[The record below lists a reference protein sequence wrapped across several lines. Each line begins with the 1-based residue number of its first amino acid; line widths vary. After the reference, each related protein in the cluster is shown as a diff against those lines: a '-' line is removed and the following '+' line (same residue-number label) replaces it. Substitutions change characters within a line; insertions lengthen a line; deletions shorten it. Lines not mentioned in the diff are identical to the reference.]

1 MVNRL
6 WCETVVPVLWR
17 NPWSYSSINYSNR
30 SCLFS
35 IIIYYL
41 FDDIKELQGIKSF
54 LSMHPLLFDYL
65 SFCRSINVCTINEI
79 ICTGT
84 SLSNNRLII
93 QQKFY
98 GLLMRKC
105 PELKYFDMRS
115 ISNSFPE
122 DKTRLETICEL
133 NCDTSIDSIY
143 FDELSRFCQ
152 HIQRLIIVNNRNPLH
167 GIIKLIEVQKNLKYF
182 EWENDRSGEGPY
194 ELVFRALEKKANNL
208 NYLKL
213 FIGCVKDF
221 EYTLLQKILPKFHK
235 LKTLVI
241 DVIGNDK
248 SRFPIVPHHLENLSI
263 QRNSLNVLSSIIEN
277 SGGHLK
283 KIAFRPYVL
292 CKSDDNFNN
301 FIRKVYENCP
311 SIEYLTISFSPLE
324 ENFTEF
330 EKLLKIC
337 KNLKSLLLD
346 INQPTCGKN
355 WKYGGKL
362 LRLLIKSAPT
372 NLKEIRIHNGY
383 SFSFNSLKK
392 FLGKWKNRP
401 ALSILIFDTWQ
412 STYMG
417 EYYINLINRYK
428 SNGIIKDFK
437 NVRNDFF
444 YKL

>member
-1 MVNRL
+1 
-6 WCETVVPVLWR
+6 
-17 NPWSYSSINYSNR
+17 
-30 SCLFS
+30 
-35 IIIYYL
+35 
-41 FDDIKELQGIKSF
+41 
-54 LSMHPLLFDYL
+54 
-65 SFCRSINVCTINEI
+65 
-79 ICTGT
+79 
-84 SLSNNRLII
+84 
-93 QQKFY
+93 
-98 GLLMRKC
+98 MRKC

-152 HIQRLIIVNNRNPLH
+152 HIQRFIIVNNRNPLR

-292 CKSDDNFNN
+292 
-301 FIRKVYENCP
+301 Y
-311 SIEYLTISFSPLE
+311 
-324 ENFTEF
+324 
-330 EKLLKIC
+330 
-337 KNLKSLLLD
+337 

-392 FLGKWKNRP
+392 FLGKWKDRP
-401 ALSILIFDTWQ
+401 ALSILIFDLA
-412 STYMG
+412 
-417 EYYINLINRYK
+417 EYLYGGVLYK
-428 SNGIIKDFK
+428 SNQ
-437 NVRNDFF
+437 
-444 YKL
+444 

>member
-84 SLSNNRLII
+84 FLSNNRLII

-133 NCDTSIDSIY
+133 NCDTSIDSKY

-152 HIQRLIIVNNRNPLH
+152 HIQRLIIVNNRNPLR
-167 GIIKLIEVQKNLKYF
+167 GIIKLIEVQKNF
-182 EWENDRSGEGPY
+182 
-194 ELVFRALEKKANNL
+194 
-208 NYLKL
+208 
-213 FIGCVKDF
+213 
-221 EYTLLQKILPKFHK
+221 
-235 LKTLVI
+235 
-241 DVIGNDK
+241 
-248 SRFPIVPHHLENLSI
+248 
-263 QRNSLNVLSSIIEN
+263 
-277 SGGHLK
+277 
-283 KIAFRPYVL
+283 
-292 CKSDDNFNN
+292 
-301 FIRKVYENCP
+301 
-311 SIEYLTISFSPLE
+311 
-324 ENFTEF
+324 
-330 EKLLKIC
+330 
-337 KNLKSLLLD
+337 
-346 INQPTCGKN
+346 
-355 WKYGGKL
+355 
-362 LRLLIKSAPT
+362 
-372 NLKEIRIHNGY
+372 
-383 SFSFNSLKK
+383 
-392 FLGKWKNRP
+392 
-401 ALSILIFDTWQ
+401 
-412 STYMG
+412 
-417 EYYINLINRYK
+417 
-428 SNGIIKDFK
+428 
-437 NVRNDFF
+437 
-444 YKL
+444 

>member
-1 MVNRL
+1 
-6 WCETVVPVLWR
+6 
-17 NPWSYSSINYSNR
+17 
-30 SCLFS
+30 
-35 IIIYYL
+35 
-41 FDDIKELQGIKSF
+41 
-54 LSMHPLLFDYL
+54 MHPLLFDYL
-65 SFCRSINVCTINEI
+65 SFCRSINVCTISKI

-84 SLSNNRLII
+84 SLSDYQFNI

-105 PELKYFDMRS
+105 PELRYFDMRS
-115 ISNSFPE
+115 IYNHHMYSFPE

-133 NCDTSIDSIY
+133 NCDTSIDSKY

-152 HIQRLIIVNNRNPLH
+152 HIQRLIIVNNRNPLR

-182 EWENDRSGEGPY
+182 EWENDHSEGGPY
-194 ELVFRALEKKANNL
+194 ELVFRALEKNANNL

-213 FIGCVKDF
+213 FIGYVKDF

-241 DVIGNDK
+241 DVIDDDK
-248 SRFPIVPHHLENLSI
+248 SRFPIVLHHLENLSI
-263 QRNSLNVLSSIIEN
+263 RRNSLNVLSSIIEN

-283 KIAFRPYVL
+283 KIAFRPYEL
-292 CKSDDNFNN
+292 CVSDDNFNN
-301 FIRKVYENCP
+301 FIRKIYENCP

-346 INQPTCGKN
+346 IYEPTCGKS
-355 WKYGGKL
+355 WKYGWKL
-362 LRLLIKSAPT
+362 LRLLIRSAPT

-383 SFSFNSLKK
+383 SFSLNSLKK
-392 FLGKWKNRP
+392 FLGKWKDRP
-401 ALSILIFDTWQ
+401 ALSILIFDTWE
-412 STYMG
+412 SIYMG
-417 EYYINLINRYK
+417 EYYIKLINRYK